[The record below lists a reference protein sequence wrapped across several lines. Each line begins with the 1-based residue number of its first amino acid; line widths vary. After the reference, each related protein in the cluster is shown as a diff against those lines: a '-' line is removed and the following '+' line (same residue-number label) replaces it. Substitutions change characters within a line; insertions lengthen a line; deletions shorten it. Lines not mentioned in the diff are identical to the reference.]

1 MTRQTARHYLDRVE
15 NGWLIQ
21 QERLRNLHLDKP
33 ICVNT
38 AVNSLLF
45 IAFVVSAIRC
55 ILAIR
60 GEKSVSSVTA
70 AIGVSSSLMVTVLML
85 MVSHFNRLPSQRIAA
100 EVRHATI
107 ESSTRIYHLG
117 GQAD

>member
-1 MTRQTARHYLDRVE
+1 
-15 NGWLIQ
+15 
-21 QERLRNLHLDKP
+21 
-33 ICVNT
+33 
-38 AVNSLLF
+38 
-45 IAFVVSAIRC
+45 
-55 ILAIR
+55 
-60 GEKSVSSVTA
+60 
-70 AIGVSSSLMVTVLML
+70 MVTVLML